1 MTPPSP
7 TALSVLR
14 AVAGGAGSL
23 APVHAAL
30 GTVLDTIEPGLAV
43 ARVPRLPP
51 HRLRGPGVVPVLGD
65 LVLSA
70 AITSSLAA
78 GLRISTLT
86 LHTAMLGPLPPPGA
100 ALVARAELVG
110 PGGTAA
116 GGTADAA
123 ADGVAGATAV
133 ASAAA
138 AAGGLGG
145 ASAGAVVGG
154 LGRASMGESA
164 GAVAGAV
171 AGATAVSR
179 AEVYAADGRPVAQ
192 VGARCAVLPSTGGG
206 ELFHDPVDP
215 DPFAALGPEL
225 RAAAT
230 LANSTGGVQGGVLA
244 AVLGHRIAEAIG
256 APDAAACDYDVTF
269 VRGIAA
275 DGDRMAVDVEVRHA
289 GRRLVAADARLR
301 DARGLLAVIA
311 SAACWLPPSPRI
323 PDGESR
329 NP

>member
-1 MTPPSP
+1 MTSP
-7 TALSVLR
+7 TALTVLR

-30 GTVLDTIEPGLAV
+30 GTALDTIEPGLAV

-110 PGGTAA
+110 PGGAVA
-116 GGTADAA
+116 GGTADAS
-123 ADGVAGATAV
+123 AD
-133 ASAAA
+133 
-138 AAGGLGG
+138 
-145 ASAGAVVGG
+145 
-154 LGRASMGESA
+154 
-164 GAVAGAV
+164 AV

-230 LANSTGGVQGGVLA
+230 LANSAGGVQGGVLA
-244 AVLGHRIAEAIG
+244 AVVGHRIAEAIG

-269 VRGIAA
+269 VRGVAA
-275 DGDRMAVDVEVRHA
+275 DGTGMAVDVEVRHG

-301 DARGLLAVIA
+301 DSRGRVAVIA
-311 SAACWLPPSPRI
+311 SAACWLPPPSPHI

>member
-1 MTPPSP
+1 MTSP
-7 TALSVLR
+7 TALTVLR

-30 GTVLDTIEPGLAV
+30 GTALDTIEPGLAV

-110 PGGTAA
+110 PGGAVA
-116 GGTADAA
+116 GGTADAS
-123 ADGVAGATAV
+123 AD
-133 ASAAA
+133 
-138 AAGGLGG
+138 
-145 ASAGAVVGG
+145 
-154 LGRASMGESA
+154 
-164 GAVAGAV
+164 AV

-230 LANSTGGVQGGVLA
+230 LANSAGGVQGGVLA
-244 AVLGHRIAEAIG
+244 AVVGHRIAEAIG

-275 DGDRMAVDVEVRHA
+275 DGAGMAVDVEVRHG

-301 DARGLLAVIA
+301 DSRGRVAVIA
-311 SAACWLPPSPRI
+311 SAACWLPPPSPHI

>member
-1 MTPPSP
+1 VTPPSP

-110 PGGTAA
+110 PGGAVA
-116 GGTADAA
+116 GGTADAS
-123 ADGVAGATAV
+123 AD
-133 ASAAA
+133 
-138 AAGGLGG
+138 
-145 ASAGAVVGG
+145 
-154 LGRASMGESA
+154 
-164 GAVAGAV
+164 AV

-230 LANSTGGVQGGVLA
+230 LANSAGGVQGGVLA
-244 AVLGHRIAEAIG
+244 AVVGHRIAEAIG

-275 DGDRMAVDVEVRHA
+275 DGAGMAVDVEVRHG

-301 DARGLLAVIA
+301 DSRGRVAVIA
-311 SAACWLPPSPRI
+311 SAACWLPPPSPHI

>member
-1 MTPPSP
+1 MTPPCP

-123 ADGVAGATAV
+123 AGA
-133 ASAAA
+133 
-138 AAGGLGG
+138 
-145 ASAGAVVGG
+145 
-154 LGRASMGESA
+154 GRASPC
-164 GAVAGAV
+164 
-171 AGATAVSR
+171 AT
-179 AEVYAADGRPVAQ
+179 
-192 VGARCAVLPSTGGG
+192 
-206 ELFHDPVDP
+206 
-215 DPFAALGPEL
+215 
-225 RAAAT
+225 
-230 LANSTGGVQGGVLA
+230 
-244 AVLGHRIAEAIG
+244 
-256 APDAAACDYDVTF
+256 
-269 VRGIAA
+269 
-275 DGDRMAVDVEVRHA
+275 
-289 GRRLVAADARLR
+289 
-301 DARGLLAVIA
+301 
-311 SAACWLPPSPRI
+311 
-323 PDGESR
+323 
-329 NP
+329 

>member
-1 MTPPSP
+1 VTSP
-7 TALSVLR
+7 TALTVLR

-30 GTVLDTIEPGLAV
+30 GTALDTIEPGLAV

-110 PGGTAA
+110 PGGAVA
-116 GGTADAA
+116 GGTADAS
-123 ADGVAGATAV
+123 AD
-133 ASAAA
+133 
-138 AAGGLGG
+138 
-145 ASAGAVVGG
+145 
-154 LGRASMGESA
+154 
-164 GAVAGAV
+164 AV

-269 VRGIAA
+269 VRGVAA
-275 DGDRMAVDVEVRHA
+275 DGAGMAVDVEVRHG

-301 DARGLLAVIA
+301 DSRGRVAVIA
-311 SAACWLPPSPRI
+311 SAACWLPPPSPHI

>member
-1 MTPPSP
+1 VTSP
-7 TALSVLR
+7 TALTVLR

-30 GTVLDTIEPGLAV
+30 GTALDTIEPGLAV

-110 PGGTAA
+110 PGGAVA
-116 GGTADAA
+116 GGTADAS
-123 ADGVAGATAV
+123 AD
-133 ASAAA
+133 
-138 AAGGLGG
+138 
-145 ASAGAVVGG
+145 
-154 LGRASMGESA
+154 
-164 GAVAGAV
+164 AV

-230 LANSTGGVQGGVLA
+230 LANSAGGVQGGVLA
-244 AVLGHRIAEAIG
+244 AVVGHRIAEAIG

-269 VRGIAA
+269 VRGVAA
-275 DGDRMAVDVEVRHA
+275 DGAGMAVDVEVRHG

-301 DARGLLAVIA
+301 DSRGRVAVIA
-311 SAACWLPPSPRI
+311 SAACWLPPPSPHI

>member
-1 MTPPSP
+1 LT
-7 TALSVLR
+7 VLR

-100 ALVARAELVG
+100 ALVARAELV
-110 PGGTAA
+110 
-116 GGTADAA
+116 
-123 ADGVAGATAV
+123 
-133 ASAAA
+133 AS
-138 AAGGLGG
+138 
-145 ASAGAVVGG
+145 
-154 LGRASMGESA
+154 
-164 GAVAGAV
+164 AGAV

-230 LANSTGGVQGGVLA
+230 LANSAGGVQGGVLA
-244 AVLGHRIAEAIG
+244 AVVGHRIAEVIG

-275 DGDRMAVDVEVRHA
+275 DGAGMAVDVEVRHG

-301 DARGLLAVIA
+301 DSRGRVAVIA
-311 SAACWLPPSPRI
+311 SAACWLPVGPRI
-323 PDGESR
+323 PDGESP

>member
-1 MTPPSP
+1 MTSP
-7 TALSVLR
+7 TALAVLR
-14 AVAGGAGSL
+14 AVAAGAGSL

-100 ALVARAELVG
+100 ALVARAELVAPAG
-110 PGGTAA
+110 SAA
-116 GGTADAA
+116 DGVAGAMAGAA
-123 ADGVAGATAV
+123 ADGVAGAV
-133 ASAAA
+133 AGASVCAS
-138 AAGGLGG
+138 AGGLGG
-145 ASAGAVVGG
+145 ASAGASEGG
-154 LGRASMGESA
+154 L
-164 GAVAGAV
+164 AGAV

-179 AEVYAADGRPVAQ
+179 AAVYAADGRPVAQ

-230 LANSTGGVQGGVLA
+230 LANSAGGVQGGVLA
-244 AVLGHRIAEAIG
+244 AVVGHRIAEVIG

-269 VRGIAA
+269 VRGVAA
-275 DGDRMAVDVEVRHA
+275 DGAGMAVDVEVRHG

-301 DARGLLAVIA
+301 DSRGRVAVIA
-311 SAACWLPPSPRI
+311 SAACWLPASPQI
-323 PDGESR
+323 PDVESP

>member
-1 MTPPSP
+1 MTSP
-7 TALSVLR
+7 TALTVLR

-30 GTVLDTIEPGLAV
+30 GTALDTIEPGLAV

-110 PGGTAA
+110 PGGAVA
-116 GGTADAA
+116 GGTADAS
-123 ADGVAGATAV
+123 AD
-133 ASAAA
+133 
-138 AAGGLGG
+138 
-145 ASAGAVVGG
+145 
-154 LGRASMGESA
+154 
-164 GAVAGAV
+164 AV

-230 LANSTGGVQGGVLA
+230 LANSAGGVQGGVLA
-244 AVLGHRIAEAIG
+244 AVVGHRIAEAIG

-269 VRGIAA
+269 VRGVAA
-275 DGDRMAVDVEVRHA
+275 DGAGMAVDVEVRHG

-301 DARGLLAVIA
+301 DSRGRVAVIA
-311 SAACWLPPSPRI
+311 SAACWLPPPSPHI

>member
-51 HRLRGPGVVPVLGD
+51 HRLRGPGGVPVLGD

-123 ADGVAGATAV
+123 ADGVAGATAG

-145 ASAGAVVGG
+145 ALAGAVAGG
-154 LGRASMGESA
+154 LGRASMGES
-164 GAVAGAV
+164 AGAV

-275 DGDRMAVDVEVRHA
+275 DGAGMAVDVEVRHA

-301 DARGLLAVIA
+301 DARGRLAVIA